1 MPSTFETFRA
11 RCLAAGITYEDNV
24 GWYSDRY
31 SCVIYKE
38 MQTINGFEPVPL
50 LAVYTQ
56 KIGSEQ
62 YNYAGV
68 VSLEYNFV
76 GNESLVDSITRSI
89 TDIGSSVLDENPT
102 LNGTLTGMIN
112 EIVLRDTNEIP
123 NVGDVYPHVTLI
135 NSYNGTRQAEVSF
148 GITMI
153 DASTGSRHNM
163 TFRQTFGMFKQIH
176 VANAR
181 TSLNYTMENTVK
193 SINENI
199 ADFIKVNTETKID
212 ERTLLSTLDLVEK
225 VGKKRR
231 DEVSNY
237 IKNLAAAAPG
247 REITSW
253 DLFLAIS
260 KFSSVEKNLNAKIV
274 LEDIVERIMIL
285 PAKMIN
291 SLQTINSEPTLS
303 QRAA

>member
-123 NVGDVYPHVTLI
+123 KCKFFKKHK
-135 NSYNGTRQAEVSF
+135 NS
-148 GITMI
+148 
-153 DASTGSRHNM
+153 
-163 TFRQTFGMFKQIH
+163 
-176 VANAR
+176 
-181 TSLNYTMENTVK
+181 
-193 SINENI
+193 
-199 ADFIKVNTETKID
+199 
-212 ERTLLSTLDLVEK
+212 
-225 VGKKRR
+225 KRR
-231 DEVSNY
+231 TKSFLSW
-237 IKNLAAAAPG
+237 IG
-247 REITSW
+247 RFRFDKDSPFSHCSFFEI
-253 DLFLAIS
+253 
-260 KFSSVEKNLNAKIV
+260 
-274 LEDIVERIMIL
+274 
-285 PAKMIN
+285 
-291 SLQTINSEPTLS
+291 
-303 QRAA
+303 